1 MQPTQTSSIKRVYCL
16 YRVSTIG
23 QVDKNDIPLQK
34 NSCREF
40 AKHQPGWVIQ
50 KEFQEKGVS
59 GFKVSADD
67 RDAIQELKTA
77 AENSEFDILLVFM
90 FDRIGRIDNET
101 PFVVEWF
108 IKHGIS
114 VWSVNEGE
122 QKMDSHVDKLMNY
135 IRFWQANGESQKTSI
150 RVKSRLRQLVED
162 GVFTGGVAPFGYRLV
177 KSGVINKKGR
187 ELMTLVVEPREA
199 DWIRTIFN
207 LSVNEGYGSYI
218 MSQYLNER
226 NIVTHNGAKFQ
237 PETIKR
243 ILKNEIYHGFY
254 VRGGVRSQRIEEL
267 QIIDDDTYDRA
278 QEILRQRKANN
289 DEKTQISL
297 QAKSSTMLGGNL
309 YCAHCGKKLCSNSYV
324 DTYRTKDGSI
334 HYSNRKYRYLCS
346 GKAMHRNECDGQS
359 VYVAS
364 KVDQVVLEALYRCFE
379 LIKSTPKTAAV
390 EKKYKAIVSQIR
402 SEVRSLEK
410 ENNLLERKLKEL
422 TEEIA
427 SALLGD
433 SKFTPDVLSMAIEN
447 TKNKLNENAAYLAQK
462 RHQLSCKEEEMGKID
477 YHYDQF
483 RSWADEFDSA
493 TPERK
498 KMIICTLF
506 KEINVGKGYEIEILM
521 NGSYEQFVA

>member
-1 MQPTQTSSIKRVYCL
+1 MTPTQGSIKRVYCL

-40 AKHQPGWVIQ
+40 AKHQPGWVIE

-59 GFKVSADD
+59 GFKVSAED

-77 AENSEFDILLVFM
+77 AENGEFDILLVFM

-177 KSGVINKKGR
+177 KSGIINKKGR
-187 ELMTLVVEPREA
+187 ELMTLEIEPIEA
-199 DWIRTIFN
+199 ELIKTIFK
-207 LSVNEGYGSYI
+207 LSVKEGYGSYV
-218 MSQYLNER
+218 MAEYLNER
-226 NIVTHNGAKFQ
+226 KIVTHNGSRFQ
-237 PETIKR
+237 SNTIKR
-243 ILKNEIYHGFY
+243 ILTNEIYHGFF
-254 VRGGVRSQRIEEL
+254 VRGGVKSKRIEEL
-267 QIIDDDTYDRA
+267 QIIDDDTFEEA
-278 QEILRQRKANN
+278 QRILRQRKVNS
-289 DEKTQISL
+289 DEKTQVSLIS
-297 QAKSSTMLGGNL
+297 KSSTLLGGNV
-309 YCAHCGKKLCSNSYV
+309 YCAHCGKKLTSNSY
-324 DTYRTKDGSI
+324 YNRYQTKDGVF
-334 HYSNRKYRYLCS
+334 HNGARKYRYMCA
-346 GKAMHRNECDGQS
+346 GKAMNRCECDGQT
-359 VYVAS
+359 VYSAE
-364 KVDQVVLEALYRCFE
+364 KVDAIVLEAAYRCFE
-379 LIKSTPKTAAV
+379 RSKSTPKNAAV
-390 EKKYKAIVSQIR
+390 EKKYKAIVSEIKKEIKR
-402 SEVRSLEK
+402 LEK
-410 ENNLLERKLKEL
+410 ENNSLERKLKEL

-427 SALLGD
+427 SSLLGD
-433 SKFTPDVLSMAIEN
+433 SRFTPDVLSMAIEN
-447 TKNKLNENAAYLAQK
+447 TKIKLNENVSCLAEK

-483 RSWADEFDSA
+483 RGWADEFDSA
-493 TPERK
+493 SPERK

-506 KEINVGKGYEIEILM
+506 KEINVGRGYEVEILM